1 MDRRREWKSV
11 SGGLCDGW
19 DGWREN
25 WRGLPWDV
33 LVEACKEQ

>member
-11 SGGLCDGW
+11 SGGLC